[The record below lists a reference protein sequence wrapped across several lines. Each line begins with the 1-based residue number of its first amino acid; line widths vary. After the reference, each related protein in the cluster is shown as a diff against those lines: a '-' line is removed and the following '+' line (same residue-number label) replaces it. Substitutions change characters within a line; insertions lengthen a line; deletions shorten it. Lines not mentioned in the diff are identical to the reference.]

1 MQNAKKVILNTGFL
15 YGKMVISIF
24 IALYSTRIVLTALG
38 VADFGI
44 FNLIG
49 GVIAMLSFLN
59 LAMTTSTQRFMSFYL
74 GAGDGGKL
82 NEIFRSSFLL
92 HFVIGLLVVILLEIA
107 SVFLF
112 EGFLKIPL
120 DRLDTAKTIYHFM
133 VASTFFT
140 INAVPYD
147 AVINAHE
154 NMLFDALTGILE
166 SFLKLGI
173 AFSLLYS
180 GFDKLI
186 LYGLLMVI
194 LTITIR
200 VIKSL
205 YCSANYEECKLFL
218 KRPFDPNLLK
228 EMFSFAGWNLF
239 GALCNIGTSQGIAII
254 LNFFFGTLINAA
266 YAIANQ
272 VNGQLYAFAANMLK
286 ALGPQ
291 IMKSEGSG
299 DRKGMLHLSML
310 ASKYGFYLLAFFAI
324 PLIFE
329 MPFVIKLWLNKVP
342 NNTIIFCRLV
352 LLATMANMITVG
364 LQTAIQS
371 VGNIKLYQT
380 VMGSLLLLNLPV
392 GWLLLKFGNP
402 PYSILISLI
411 IIELIA
417 GSFRIF
423 FLHLKAGLSV
433 VEYINSVIV
442 KIIIVLTITI
452 LGSFVPYYFLEQGFL
467 RLIALSFFSAV
478 VFIISLYNFG
488 IDKNEK
494 IQIDGWIRYKIKSKK

>member
-24 IALYSTRIVLTALG
+24 IALYSTRIVLSALG

-44 FNLIG
+44 FNLVG

-59 LAMTTSTQRFMSFYL
+59 LAMTTSTQRFMSYYL

-92 HFVIGLLVVILLEIA
+92 HFIIGVLVVILLEIA
-107 SVFLF
+107 SFFLF
-112 EGFLKIPL
+112 DGFLKIPF

-133 VASTFFT
+133 VISTFFT

-154 NMLFDALTGILE
+154 NMLFDALTGIFE

-173 AFSLLYS
+173 AFSLLYN
-180 GFDKLI
+180 GFDKLV
-186 LYGLLMVI
+186 LYGLLMAV
-194 LTITIR
+194 LTIVMR

-205 YCSANYEECKLFL
+205 YCSSNYEECKLFL
-218 KRPFDPNLLK
+218 KRPFDKSLLK

-239 GALCNIGTSQGIAII
+239 GALCNIGTSQGMAVI
-254 LNFFFGTLINAA
+254 LNLFFGTLINAA

-299 DRKGMLHLSML
+299 DRQGMLNLSML

-329 MPFVIKLWLNKVP
+329 MPFVINLWLSKVP
-342 NNTIIFCRLV
+342 NNTIVFCRLV

-392 GWLLLKFGNP
+392 GWLLLKLGNP
-402 PYSILISLI
+402 PYSVLISLI
-411 IIELIA
+411 VIELIA
-417 GSFRIF
+417 GGFRIF
-423 FLHLKAGLSV
+423 FLKLKAGLSV
-433 VEYINSVIV
+433 ADYINKVVV
-442 KIIIVLTITI
+442 KIIIVMTITI
-452 LGSFVPYYFLEQGFL
+452 IGSFIPYYFLEQGFL
-467 RLIALSFFSAV
+467 RLFMLSFFSALIFV
-478 VFIISLYNFG
+478 ISLYNFG
-488 IDKNEK
+488 MDKNEK
-494 IQIDGWIRYKIKSKK
+494 VQIDGWIRYKIKSKK

>member
-1 MQNAKKVILNTGFL
+1 MQNTKKVILNTGFL

-24 IALYSTRIVLTALG
+24 IALYSTRIVLNALG
-38 VADFGI
+38 VLDFGI
-44 FNLIG
+44 FNLVG

-74 GAGDGGKL
+74 GAGNGNKL

-92 HFVIGLLVVILLEIA
+92 HFIIGLLVVVVLEIA
-107 SVFLF
+107 SFFLF
-112 EGFLKIPL
+112 DGFLKIPV
-120 DRLDTAKTIYHFM
+120 DRLNTAKTIYHFM
-133 VASTFFT
+133 VISTFFT

-173 AFSLLYS
+173 AVLLLYT

-186 LYGLLMVI
+186 FYGLLMVL
-194 LTITIR
+194 LTIAMR
-200 VIKSL
+200 VIKSI
-205 YCSANYEECKLFL
+205 YCSANYIECKLFL
-218 KRPFDPNLLK
+218 KRPFEKDLLK
-228 EMFSFAGWNLF
+228 EMSSFAGWNLF
-239 GALCNIGTSQGIAII
+239 GALCNIGTSQGIAVI
-254 LNFFFGTLINAA
+254 LNLFFGTIINAS

-299 DRKGMLHLSML
+299 DRQRMLNLSMV
-310 ASKYGFYLLAFFAI
+310 ASKYGFYLLAFFSI

-329 MPFVIKLWLNKVP
+329 MPFVINLWLNKVP

-352 LLATMANMITVG
+352 LIATMCNMITVG

-392 GWLLLKFGNP
+392 GWVLFKFGNP
-402 PYSILISLI
+402 PYAILISLI

-423 FLHLKAGLSV
+423 FLKLKAGLSV
-433 VEYINSVIV
+433 IEYINRVV
-442 KIIIVLTITI
+442 MKIIIVLTIAI
-452 LGSFVPYYFLEQGFL
+452 SGALIPFYLLEQGFT
-467 RLIALSFFSAV
+467 RLIVLSLFSALLFV
-478 VFIISLYNFG
+478 ISIYSFG
-488 IDKNEK
+488 MDKKEK
-494 IQIDGWIRYKIKSKK
+494 VQIKEWIQLKFNR